1 MFRIEGKDYNP
12 WTVDSIDLPPT
23 GSRTSA
29 HQMKTPMEAE
39 GKIAATV
46 PSRKPSEKELAVL
59 RLIHKN
65 QDVSRVEL
73 VKLTG
78 FSAGSITGIVQALLS
93 RKLAAEFRGRPT
105 SLGRK
110 PVALRVRNDAA
121 YVVGVDL
128 GSFNL
133 RVVVTDM
140 VGNTLQQIRTETN
153 LFEGREAV
161 LRRTFKAIHKA
172 INTSGIQNRRI
183 GGVGIGHSG
192 IIDNETGTVLS
203 FPRPGQ
209 MTEWK
214 NVPLR
219 KMMEAEFSVPCVVE
233 DSVRA
238 TAVAEKCVGE
248 GANLGDFIY
257 IDVGMGIGAGI
268 ILNGDL
274 YKGFGGG
281 AGEFGHM
288 TVEENGPLCCCGNN
302 GCLEM
307 MASCAAIIRAARR
320 AIEQGVDSS
329 IGDRVSD
336 LDRISI
342 EVIALAAQ
350 HNDSLAFRVLN
361 EAVAHIGVALADVV
375 NLLNP
380 GVVIFGGPLFRAAP
394 HLLEPLK
401 RVIKQRAIERSA
413 NQVRLCV
420 SSLGSEAG
428 ALGAA
433 RLVSEKV
440 MEDVFNSS
448 L

>member
-1 MFRIEGKDYNP
+1 MATAAFRK
-12 WTVDSIDLPPT
+12 SF
-23 GSRTSA
+23 
-29 HQMKTPMEAE
+29 
-39 GKIAATV
+39 
-46 PSRKPSEKELAVL
+46 EKELAVL
-59 RLIHKN
+59 RLIHRN
-65 QDVSRVEL
+65 QDLSRVEL

-78 FSAGSITGIVQALLS
+78 FSAGSITGIVRALLS
-93 RKLAAEFRGRPT
+93 RHLATEFRGRA
-105 SLGRK
+105 SSAGRR
-110 PVALRVRNDAA
+110 PIALRIRNDAA

-128 GSFNL
+128 GSFYT

-140 VGNTLQQIRTETN
+140 LGNILQKIKTETN
-153 LFEGREAV
+153 LSEGRDEV
-161 LRRTFKAIHKA
+161 LGRTFEAIHNA
-172 INTSGIQNRRI
+172 ISTSGVPNGQISGI
-183 GGVGIGHSG
+183 GVGHSG
-192 IIDNETGTVLS
+192 IIDTETGTVLS

-219 KMMEAEFSVPCVVE
+219 KMVEEEFNVPCLVE

-238 TAVAEKCVGE
+238 TALAEKCVGAGKSLE
-248 GANLGDFIY
+248 DFVY

-268 ILNGDL
+268 ILNGNL
-274 YKGFGGG
+274 YRGSGGG

-288 TVEENGPLCCCGNN
+288 TVEENGPLCSCGNN

-307 MASCAAIIRAARR
+307 MASCSAIIRAARR

-329 IGDRVSD
+329 IRELVSGD

-342 EVIALAAQ
+342 EAIAVAAQ
-350 HNDSLAFRVLN
+350 KNDSLAFRVLDD
-361 EAVAHIGVALADVV
+361 AVSHIGVALADVV

-380 GVVIFGGPLFRAAP
+380 GDVIFGGPLFHAAP

-420 SSLGSEAG
+420 SSLGTEAG

-433 RLVSEKV
+433 RVISERV
-440 MEDVFNSS
+440 MEDVFKAN